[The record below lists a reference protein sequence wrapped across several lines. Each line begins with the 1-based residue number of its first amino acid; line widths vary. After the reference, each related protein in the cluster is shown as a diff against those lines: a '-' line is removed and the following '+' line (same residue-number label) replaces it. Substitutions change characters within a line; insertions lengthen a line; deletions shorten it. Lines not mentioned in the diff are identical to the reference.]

1 MREITDERI
10 NQLRSSIYN
19 LRIFLN
25 YSNAMMKKKIDN
37 TNSTDQ
43 KNKEFNKDKIAK
55 IQSIESRM
63 LKVKSKTIRS
73 DSNENKIIGEPKMKL
88 NKVND
93 KITVLPGEC
102 IVEQGEQGSSA
113 FLIIS
118 GSFNVEIN
126 KKVVGSMSS
135 GEIFGELSLILG
147 EQRKATVRAIT
158 GSELVEIN
166 PSFLNDYLLSSKTST
181 GTTTKSKLETQK
193 IIKELSVELGKKS
206 DHKSPIS
213 IEELLKIIDGESNI
227 IKSLSIQL
235 YKRLSKMIS
244 DNEKI
249 KKIKSL

>member
-1 MREITDERI
+1 MPEITDERI
-10 NQLRSSIYN
+10 NQLRLSIYN

-25 YSNAMMKKKIDN
+25 YSNAMKKKEIDN
-37 TNSTDQ
+37 TTSTDQ
-43 KNKEFNKDKIAK
+43 KNKEFNEDKIAK
-55 IQSIESRM
+55 MQLIESRK
-63 LKVKSKTIRS
+63 LKVKSKTIGS
-73 DSNENKIIGEPKMKL
+73 DSNENIRETKKQL

-102 IVEQGEQGSSA
+102 IVEQGEEGSSA

-181 GTTTKSKLETQK
+181 ETTSKSKLETQK

-206 DHKSPIS
+206 DHRPIIN
-213 IEELLKIIDGESNI
+213 IEELSKIVEGESNI

-235 YKRLSKMIS
+235 QKRLSKMIS

>member
-1 MREITDERI
+1 MWFKYARNYDERI
-10 NQLRSSIYN
+10 NQLRSSIY

-25 YSNAMMKKKIDN
+25 YSNAMMKKIDN

-135 GEIFGELSLILG
+135 E
-147 EQRKATVRAIT
+147 K
-158 GSELVEIN
+158 
-166 PSFLNDYLLSSKTST
+166 FLRVIVDSRRT
-181 GTTTKSKLETQK
+181 
-193 IIKELSVELGKKS
+193 KKS
-206 DHKSPIS
+206 YS
-213 IEELLKIIDGESNI
+213 
-227 IKSLSIQL
+227 
-235 YKRLSKMIS
+235 
-244 DNEKI
+244 
-249 KKIKSL
+249 

>member
-1 MREITDERI
+1 MPEITDERI
-10 NQLRSSIYN
+10 NQLRLSIYN

-25 YSNAMMKKKIDN
+25 YSNAMKKKEIDN
-37 TNSTDQ
+37 TTSTDQ
-43 KNKEFNKDKIAK
+43 KNKEFNEDKIAK
-55 IQSIESRM
+55 MQLIESRK
-63 LKVKSKTIRS
+63 LKVKSKTIGS
-73 DSNENKIIGEPKMKL
+73 DSNENKIIRETKKQL

-102 IVEQGEQGSSA
+102 IVEQGEEGSSA

-181 GTTTKSKLETQK
+181 ETTSKSKLETQK

-206 DHKSPIS
+206 DHRPIIN
-213 IEELLKIIDGESNI
+213 IEELSKIVEGESNI

-235 YKRLSKMIS
+235 QKRLSKMIS